1 MKKQSNRIKI
11 EKLVARANR
20 RFKGKWMAAEDMS
33 YIFPVDAIVFR
44 GKYTDEVPDD
54 PEEVPLG
61 IRVRKFIN
69 SVGEPIKLDDI
80 VETSAR
86 TCFDDNPYRI
96 ASYGAAC
103 GRRGAVMFIPKAK
116 ARQFAANIVRQLDR
130 QRRRMNAAVA
140 SGGIWPL
147 GRQE

>member
-1 MKKQSNRIKI
+1 MKKQSNRMKI

-33 YIFPVDAIVFR
+33 YIFPVDSIVFR
-44 GKYTDEVPDD
+44 GKYTDDVPDD

-80 VETSAR
+80 VET
-86 TCFDDNPYRI
+86 TVCMCFDDNPYRI
-96 ASYGAAC
+96 ASSGAAY
-103 GRRGAVMFIPKAK
+103 GRTGAIRFIPKAK
-116 ARQFAANIVRQLDR
+116 ARKFAANIVRQLDR
-130 QRRRMNAAVA
+130 QRSLVNMAVA
-140 SGGIWPL
+140 SGGIWPF